1 VDHPAWQVRP
11 LGVDDLADLASMFD
25 ASRNTRSCWCTSFC
39 STRTQFAFGWVT
51 RRNRSRFEAMASA
64 GGPPMGVLAS
74 LDGTAVGWAACGPRA
89 RYLVAADGR
98 SGLLKELDRDEDERV
113 WLVPC
118 LFVRAED
125 RGQGVTQALVR
136 GAVELAEQHGAT
148 AVEGWPM
155 STAEPGRADDFVGRE
170 VVFEQMGFRC
180 VSRPDP
186 TRAIMRL
193 DLGGRGTCCVR

>member
-1 VDHPAWQVRP
+1 MDHPAWQVRP
-11 LGVDDLADLASMFD
+11 LGVDDLVDLASLFD

-39 STRTQFAFGWVT
+39 STRTQFAVGWLT
-51 RRNRSRFEAMASA
+51 GRNRSRFEAMASA

-74 LDGTAVGWAACGPRA
+74 LDGVPVGWAACGPRT

-98 SGLLKELDRDEDERV
+98 SGLLKDLDHDEDESV

-125 RGQGVTQALVR
+125 RGRGGTHALVR
-136 GAVELAEQHGAT
+136 GAVELARRHGAT
-148 AVEGWPM
+148 AVEGWPL
-155 STAEPGRADDFVGRE
+155 STAEPRQGDDFVGRE
-170 VVFEQMGFRC
+170 KVFELAGFRC

-186 TRAIMRL
+186 SRAIMRL
-193 DLGGRGTCCVR
+193 DLGGRGS

>member
-11 LGVDDLADLASMFD
+11 LAIDDLANLASLFGS
-25 ASRNTRSCWCTSFC
+25 SRNTRRCWCTSFC
-39 STRTQFAFGWVT
+39 STRTQFALGWVT
-51 RRNRSRFEAMASA
+51 GRNRTRFEAMASS

-74 LDGTAVGWAACGPRA
+74 LDGTPVGWAACGPRA
-89 RYLVAADGR
+89 RYLVAVDGR
-98 SGLLKELDRDEDERV
+98 SHLLAALDRNEDESV

-125 RGQGVTQALVR
+125 RGRGVTHALVR
-136 GAVELAEQHGAT
+136 GAVELAQRHGAA
-148 AVEGWPM
+148 AVEGWPV
-155 STAEPGRADDFVGRE
+155 SAAEPGQGDDFVGRQG
-170 VVFEQMGFRC
+170 VFEQAGFRC

-193 DLGGRGTCCVR
+193 DLGRAPPHT